1 MEVFAIDWLNLLFRW
16 AHLIVGVG
24 WIGTSFY
31 FIALD
36 LSLRKRKGQ
45 DDAILG
51 SAWLVHGGGFYNVE
65 KYTVAPD
72 HLPDDLVWY
81 KWEAYL
87 TWVTGFALII
97 LQYYV
102 GAESYLID
110 PAVMPL
116 TQYEAIGISIVSLT
130 LGWLAYDGLCRLF
143 LGRSTAWLG
152 VCLSIFVVA
161 AAYGYT
167 HVFSGRGALIHVG
180 ALIGTMMA
188 FNVFRIIIPNQ
199 KKIVA
204 SLLAGEKPDPLLG
217 QIGKQRSVHNN
228 YLTLPVLLMMVS
240 NHYPFI
246 TNHPQSWLIVALILV
261 IGASFR
267 HFLNSHEAAHGK
279 PDEEVP
285 NYSWALLVT
294 ALGIMTAVIYTQP
307 KQRNIDGIERVSEGE
322 ILRLSERHCVS
333 CHALRPTSEVFDVA
347 PKGVMLETIAD
358 LKRYRTIIKAQAV
371 DSDIMPLGNE
381 TGMTDAERTLL
392 AAWIKQI
399 NEDEK

>member
-45 DDAILG
+45 GDAILG

-143 LGRSTAWLG
+143 LGRSTVWLG
-152 VCLSIFVVA
+152 VCLSIFIVA

-307 KQRNIDGIERVSEGE
+307 KQRNIDGIEHVSEGE

-358 LKRYRTIIKAQAV
+358 LKRYRIIIKAQAV